1 MRIMERD
8 NRTHIL
14 DQALQLFA
22 TRGYDGVGV
31 QEICGAAGITKPT
44 LYHYF
49 GSKRGL
55 LTTLV
60 QERTAAFRSALT
72 EASDYQGDMP
82 RSLERV
88 ALAYFDF
95 ATREPLL
102 YRLLI
107 ALWFIVPES
116 EAFQVILAVNEQQQ
130 RLVEHMFE
138 RAAADHGNMRG
149 RHRIYAATFIGTL
162 NTYAGIAINGFG
174 QLDDQAAYQAVHQFS
189 HGIYS

>member
-1 MRIMERD
+1 MEKD
-8 NRTHIL
+8 NRAHIL

-22 TRGYDGVGV
+22 ARGYDGVGV
-31 QEICGAAGITKPT
+31 QEICVAAGITKPT

-55 LTTLV
+55 LTALV
-60 QERTAAFRSALT
+60 QERTATFRADLAEVT
-72 EASDYQGDMP
+72 AYAGDLP
-82 RSLERV
+82 KSLERV
-88 ALAYFDF
+88 ALTYFAF

-116 EAFQVILAVNEQQQ
+116 EAFQVVLTMNEEQQ
-130 RLVEHMFE
+130 RLVEQMFE
-138 RAAADHGNMRG
+138 RATVDHGNMRG

-162 NTYAGIAINGFG
+162 NTYAGIALNGYG
-174 QLDDQAAYQAVHQFS
+174 KLDAEAMYQVVRQFS
-189 HGIYS
+189 YGIYS

>member
-1 MRIMERD
+1 MEKD
-8 NRTHIL
+8 NRAHIL

-31 QEICGAAGITKPT
+31 QEICASAGVTKPT

-55 LTTLV
+55 LTALV
-60 QERTAAFRSALT
+60 QERSAAFHAALA
-72 EASDYQGDMP
+72 EATTYAGDLP
-82 RSLERV
+82 LSLERIATV
-88 ALAYFDF
+88 YFTF
-95 ATREPLL
+95 ATGEPLV

-107 ALWFIVPES
+107 ALWFIVPDS
-116 EAFQVILAVNEQQQ
+116 EAFQVVLANNAEQQ
-130 RLVEHMFE
+130 RLVEGLFE

-149 RHRIYAATFIGTL
+149 RHRIYAATLIGTL
-162 NTYAGIAINGFG
+162 NTYVGIALNGYG
-174 QLDDQAAYQAVHQFS
+174 QIDAEAALQAVRQFS